1 VSTSTPLAN
10 RRTDQTPLAAMAPTE
25 QDASLTPSQR
35 TIEASQGAG
44 KLQRVLACALC
55 QQRKIKCDRKFP
67 CVNCTRTGSQ
77 CVPAF
82 LTPRQRRR
90 RFPERE
96 LLERLRH
103 YENLLRQNHIK
114 FEPLHPTAAS
124 KASPSEDGKGVNS
137 PIDTPSDGAIEDVD
151 VASATQAPVSAG
163 PVSFWDAMKPTSR
176 EPKDDDAD
184 DVDENYSDD
193 SDGDMHED
201 SIKKAWN
208 QFRDSH
214 EHLLFGSRKANI
226 DLSTLRPENTQIFKL
241 WQVYLDNV
249 DCLLKVTHT
258 PTLQARIIDA
268 ASAMATTPP
277 TLEAL
282 MFSVYCVAILSLE
295 DDRCRSLFGSPKDE
309 LLTRYQFGCQQ
320 ALLNCE
326 LLRSDDRDT
335 LTALFLY
342 LVSVKKCL
350 SRV

>member
-1 VSTSTPLAN
+1 
-10 RRTDQTPLAAMAPTE
+10 
-25 QDASLTPSQR
+25 
-35 TIEASQGAG
+35 
-44 KLQRVLACALC
+44 
-55 QQRKIKCDRKFP
+55 
-67 CVNCTRTGSQ
+67 
-77 CVPAF
+77 VPAS

-103 YENLLRQNHIK
+103 YENLLRQNNINFK
-114 FEPLHPTAAS
+114 PLHPTAAN
-124 KASPSEDGKGVNS
+124 KASPSEDGTGLNS
-137 PIDTPSDGAIEDVD
+137 PIDAPSDGATEGVD
-151 VASATQAPVSAG
+151 VASPRQAPVSAA
-163 PVSFWDAMKPTSR
+163 PVSFWDAMKPKSR

-184 DVDENYSDD
+184 DDDVDDNHSDD

-201 SIKKAWN
+201 SIKKAWD

-214 EHLLFGSRKANI
+214 EHLLFGSHKANV
-226 DLSTLRPENTQIFKL
+226 DLSTLRPENAQIFKL

-268 ASAMATTPP
+268 ASDTATNPP

-282 MFSVYCVAILSLE
+282 MFSVYCVAVLSLE
-295 DDRCRSLFGSPKDE
+295 DDRCRSLFGSPKVE

-326 LLRSDDRDT
+326 FLRSDDRDS

-342 LVSVKKCL
+342 LVRL
-350 SRV
+350 SNSHDTYYRSGTDHP